1 MTGKR
6 QTHISHQFVEFIP
19 ERLDEGVLYISKRY
33 GTAVHKC
40 CCGCGEEVVTPLNPA
55 DWSLRMDGNVIT
67 LSPSI
72 GNWSYACQSHYW
84 IRRSKVVWA
93 GQMSQQRIEKGRALE
108 RATKQAYFE
117 AVNRRKSL
125 PVQSPSNEASP
136 RKDDPGLLYSIWMA
150 IKHWLNF

>member
-6 QTHISHQFVEFIP
+6 QTHVSHQFVDFIP
-19 ERLDEGVLYISKRY
+19 ERLDEGVVYISRRY

-55 DWSLRMDGNVIT
+55 DWSLRVDGNVIT

-72 GNWSYACQSHYW
+72 GNWSYACQSHYL

-93 GQMSQQRIEKGRALE
+93 GKMSQQRIEKGRARE

-117 AVNRRKSL
+117 AINRNKSI
-125 PVQSPSNEASP
+125 PVHPPLNESNIK
-136 RKDDPGLLYSIWMA
+136 KDTPGLLHYIWMG
-150 IKHWLNF
+150 IKRWLNL